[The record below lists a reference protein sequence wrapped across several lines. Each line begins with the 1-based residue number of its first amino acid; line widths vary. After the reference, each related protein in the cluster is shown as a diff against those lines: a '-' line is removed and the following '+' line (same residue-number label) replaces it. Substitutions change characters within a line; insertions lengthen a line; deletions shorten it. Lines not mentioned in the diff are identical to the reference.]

1 MATAAHGVD
10 VRHLNESVVT
20 HTQPRR
26 GMALSSVSE
35 MSVYRRFADSGP
47 GPMPKSA
54 FLSGDSVWRDQIA
67 LSMLIDLN
75 PTLEPCYGID
85 RQSG

>member
-1 MATAAHGVD
+1 MHGVD
-10 VRHLNESVVT
+10 ARHLNESVVT

-26 GMALSSVSE
+26 GMTLSSVSE
-35 MSVYRRFADSGP
+35 MFVHRRFADSGP

-54 FLSGDSVWRDQIA
+54 SLSGDSVWRDQIA

-75 PTLEPCYGID
+75 PTSEFL
-85 RQSG
+85 SWN

>member
-1 MATAAHGVD
+1 M
-10 VRHLNESVVT
+10 T

-26 GMALSSVSE
+26 GMTLSSVSE
-35 MSVYRRFADSGP
+35 LSVHRRFADSEP

-54 FLSGDSVWRDQIA
+54 SLSGDSVWRDQIA

-75 PTLEPCYGID
+75 PYLGAMLWN
-85 RQSG
+85 